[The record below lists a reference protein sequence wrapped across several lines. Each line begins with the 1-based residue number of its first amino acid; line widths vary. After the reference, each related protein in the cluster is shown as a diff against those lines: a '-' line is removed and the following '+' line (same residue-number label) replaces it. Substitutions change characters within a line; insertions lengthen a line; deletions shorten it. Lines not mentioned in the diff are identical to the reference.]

1 VLEAKN
7 PKSILQLRGYLRDM
21 LFDAVLLMDANVF
34 ETFSTYLQQ
43 VADAIEQHISKES
56 FGNTESEVIFLNHM
70 KRWIAAMISFLEA
83 WEAIQELYDEME
95 ISCSKQCF
103 YTKSTKPFCFKT
115 LPWPHFAS
123 NRANA
128 RTHNILAEAEKKGL
142 DVNFRLQRLP
152 RGCITI
158 VELWRKDVSAVV
170 ESILQVSVFRS
181 SCGSSHETLSANQY
195 ADQ

>member
-7 PKSILQLRGYLRDM
+7 PKSILQLREHLRDM
-21 LFDAVLLMDANVF
+21 LFDAILLMDANVF
-34 ETFSTYLQQ
+34 EMFSTYLQQ
-43 VADAIEQHISKES
+43 VADTIEQDISKES
-56 FGNTESEVIFLNHM
+56 FESTESEVIFLNHM
-70 KRWIAAMISFLEA
+70 KWWIAAMISFLEA

-95 ISCSKQCF
+95 ISCSKKCF
-103 YTKSTKPFCFKT
+103 YMTSTKTFCFKT

-123 NRANA
+123 NRANP
-128 RTHNILAEAEKKGL
+128 RTHDILAEAEKKGF

-158 VELWRKDVSAVV
+158 VELWRKDVNAVV

-181 SCGSSHETLSANQY
+181 SCGSSHEALSANQY